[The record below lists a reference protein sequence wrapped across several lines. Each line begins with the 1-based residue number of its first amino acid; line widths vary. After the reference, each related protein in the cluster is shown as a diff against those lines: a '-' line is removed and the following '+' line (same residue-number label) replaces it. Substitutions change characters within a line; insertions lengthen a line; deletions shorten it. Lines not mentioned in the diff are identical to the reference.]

1 MGTSPFAVP
10 SLERLHGLG
19 FPVLAA
25 YSQPPRPAG
34 RGHKLQKSA
43 LHEAAERLGIE
54 VRTPRT
60 LRDPEVQAEF
70 AALGADLAVVG
81 AYGLLL
87 PRPILDAPRLGC
99 VNLHGSLLPRW
110 RGAAPIQR
118 AILAGDAESG
128 ISVFRM
134 EEGLDTGPVYATR
147 PVPIGPRTTAAGAA
161 RPAGGARGRDD
172 PGNRRRLAPG
182 TLRAEPQPEEGVTY
196 AHKLRREEGRI
207 DFAEPA
213 DVIERRLRALNLW
226 PGCHTEVAGERL
238 MLLEGEVEASAP
250 AGAGPGTVVGLP
262 LTVAC
267 GEGALRV
274 TRVQR
279 AGRKAMG
286 ADEMQR
292 GFAGAAGE
300 QVGGYASLGIDPLD
314 RRCRRDRCPTWHE
327 LLDRRKIDATF
338 A

>member
-10 SLERLHGLG
+10 SLERLAALG
-19 FPVLAA
+19 YPILAA
-25 YSQPPRPAG
+25 YTQPPRPAG
-34 RGHKLQKSA
+34 RGHKIHRSA

-54 VRTPRT
+54 VKTPRT

-70 AALGADLAVVG
+70 GATGADLAVVG

-87 PRPILDAPRLGC
+87 PKAILDAPRLGC

-118 AILAGDAESG
+118 AILAGDAQSG
-128 ISVFRM
+128 ISVFQM
-134 EEGLDTGPVYATR
+134 EEGLDTGPVYAMR
-147 PVPIGPRTTAAGAA
+147 PVPIGPGTTASELH
-161 RPAGGARGRDD
+161 D
-172 PGNRRRLAPG
+172 RLATLAAEMIPGIVDKLAAG
-182 TLRAEPQPEEGVTY
+182 TLRPEPQPEEGVTY
-196 AHKLRREEGRI
+196 AHKLRREEGLI

-213 DVIERRLRALNLW
+213 AMVERRLRALNPW

-238 MLLEGEVEASAP
+238 MLLEGKVEADAP

-267 GEGALRV
+267 GEGALRL

-286 ADEMQR
+286 AEELQR
-292 GFAGAAGE
+292 GFVVP
-300 QVGGYASLGIDPLD
+300 VGSRLGCE
-314 RRCRRDRCPTWHE
+314 RGVT
-327 LLDRRKIDATF
+327 
-338 A
+338 

>member
-1 MGTSPFAVP
+1 MGTAPFAVP

-19 FPVLAA
+19 YPILAVH
-25 YSQPPRPAG
+25 SQPPRPAG
-34 RGHKLQKSA
+34 RGHKVQRSA
-43 LHEAAERLGIE
+43 LHEAADRLGIE

-110 RGAAPIQR
+110 RGAAPVQR

-128 ISVFRM
+128 ISIFQM
-134 EEGLDTGPVYATR
+134 EEGLDTGPVYAKR
-147 PVPIGPRTTAAGAA
+147 PVPIGPKTTAQELHDQLAALAADMIPGIVDGLAAGSLTA
-161 RPAGGARGRDD
+161 
-172 PGNRRRLAPG
+172 
-182 TLRAEPQPEEGVTY
+182 TPQPEEGVTY
-196 AHKLRREEGRI
+196 AHKLRREEGRV

-213 DVIERRLRALNLW
+213 VLVERRLRALNPW

-238 MLLEGEVEASAP
+238 MLLAGEVVEGAP
-250 AGAGPGTVVGLP
+250 AAVEPGTVVGLP

-267 GEGALRV
+267 GESALRV

-279 AGRKAMG
+279 AGRKPMG

-292 GFAGAAGE
+292 GFAVP
-300 QVGGYASLGIDPLD
+300 VGSRLGVTPVSGSIP
-314 RRCRRDRCPTWHE
+314 
-327 LLDRRKIDATF
+327 
-338 A
+338 